1 MRLIMS
7 EKRGR
12 NKLTLEGCR
21 LVSEVRQ
28 TQRERERER
37 ERERK
42 FGRRGIHTDEERE
55 TQMVQ
60 RGARAE

>member
-1 MRLIMS
+1 MRDRDAREKEGGGRGERMRLIMS

-28 TQRERERER
+28 TQRQRESERERVWEKGDSHR
-37 ERERK
+37 
-42 FGRRGIHTDEERE
+42 
-55 TQMVQ
+55 
-60 RGARAE
+60 